1 MSDSNEHRATT
12 PVPPPVERQTT
23 AWLNRTVL
31 GIGLASLFSDIGH
44 EMATAAMPA
53 LLASIGS
60 TSLFLGLI
68 EGVSDGASSL
78 AKLYSGLH
86 SDRLRRRKP
95 LAVVGYFLTAAGMAS
110 FSLATHGWHV
120 LIGRLGGWLGRG
132 VRTPVRNVLLTE
144 ATTPDTYGRAFGLE
158 RAMDSAGA
166 VVGPLLALAIL
177 SRLGLRAVFV
187 WTIVPG
193 AVAAVL
199 IALLVRE
206 RAHPPQQAT
215 RLLAGLAALPT
226 GFRRFLLGVG
236 IAGLG
241 DFSNTFLILW
251 ATQAWTARFGA
262 TRAAA
267 LAIAFYTGYNVV
279 YTLSCWVSGALADR
293 MSKRTLLAA
302 GYALGVIPALAL
314 VLPGA
319 SLAKFA
325 VAFGFSGLY
334 MGIWETVESATAAMY
349 LPQRLRGLGFG
360 ALATVNGVGDVLSSI
375 AVGALW
381 TLSPPAAM
389 SLVGFA
395 SIAGAIVIGTAR
407 SGPTFGDKE
416 RKMDEEKVVAG
427 LRVYGATNVGKV
439 RESNEDTFVVC
450 QLDTGTPASPAEV
463 SLLSAQTPGVLL
475 MVCDGMGGAAA
486 GEVAARLACEVVC
499 RSLHEHA
506 TPGASPDLTA
516 AMASANHAIF
526 EEAKRHSEERGMGTT
541 STAAIVREGRLT
553 VAQVG
558 DSRAYLFR
566 SGTLQR
572 LTRDQSL
579 AMAMVDSGTLSPA
592 ELKDFP
598 HGNIILQALGV
609 QPKVAPVITELDL
622 EPRDTILLCS
632 DGLHGPVADDK
643 IASVLGATV
652 HLSEGA
658 AGLIQAALDA
668 GAPDNV
674 TVILAQWN
682 P

>member
-1 MSDSNEHRATT
+1 MSDSNEQRATT
-12 PVPPPVERQTT
+12 PPPVERQTST

-31 GIGLASLFSDIGH
+31 GIGLASLFSDVGH

-68 EGVSDGASSL
+68 EGVSDGVSSL
-78 AKLYSGLH
+78 AKLYSGLY

-110 FSLATHGWHV
+110 FSLATRGWHV
-120 LIGRLGGWLGRG
+120 LLGRLGGWLGRG
-132 VRTPVRNVLLTE
+132 ARTPVRNVLLTE
-144 ATTPDTYGRAFGLE
+144 ATTPENYGRAFGLE

-166 VVGPLLALAIL
+166 VVGPLLALVFL
-177 SRLGLRAVFV
+177 SRLGLRAVFL

-199 IALLVRE
+199 IGALVRE
-206 RAHPPQQAT
+206 RAHPPQQGA
-215 RLLAGLAALPT
+215 RLLSGLAALPT
-226 GFRRFLLGVG
+226 SFRRFLLGVG

-279 YTLSCWVSGALADR
+279 YTISCWVSGALADR
-293 MSKRTLLAA
+293 MSKRRLLAA
-302 GYALGVIPALAL
+302 GYALAVIPAFAL
-314 VLPGA
+314 VFPGA
-319 SLAKFA
+319 SLIKFG
-325 VAFGFSGLY
+325 VAFAFSGLY
-334 MGIWETVESATAAMY
+334 MGVWETVESATAATY
-349 LPQRLRGLGFG
+349 LPHRLRGLGFG

-381 TLSPPAAM
+381 TLSPLAAM
-389 SLVGFA
+389 SLVAVA
-395 SIAGAIVIGTAR
+395 SIAGALVIGTAR

-416 RKMDEEKVVAG
+416 KKMDQGELPRG
-427 LRVYGATNVGKV
+427 LSVYGATDVGKV
-439 RESNEDTFVVC
+439 RDSNEDTYVIS
-450 QLDTGTPASPAEV
+450 QLETGVPASQTKV
-463 SLLSAQTPGVLL
+463 SFLSVEPPGVLL

-486 GEVAARLACEVVC
+486 GEVAARLACETVC
-499 RSLHEHA
+499 RTLHEQR
-506 TPGASPDLTA
+506 TSGTNPDLAA
-516 AMASANHAIF
+516 AMLSANRAIF
-526 EEAKRHSEERGMGTT
+526 EEARRHSEERGMGTT
-541 STAAIVREGRLT
+541 STAALVHGGRLT

-558 DSRAYLFR
+558 DSRAYLYR
-566 SGTLQR
+566 GGALQR

-609 QPKVAPVITELDL
+609 QERVAPVITELEL
-622 EPRDTILLCS
+622 EPWDTILLCT
-632 DGLHGPVADDK
+632 DGLHGFVDEDK
-643 IASVLGATV
+643 IAAVLSATP
-652 HLSEGA
+652 HLPEGA

-674 TVILAQWN
+674 TVILAQWS